1 VDAALFKLPGQS
13 RGRSTGLA
21 GKADEVPGAA
31 RDGQTPRMNQEND
44 GFAPLLSKRLALGQR
59 LSLTFLVNV
68 IDVTRNFMYLL
79 TYNYF

>member
-1 VDAALFKLPGQS
+1 
-13 RGRSTGLA
+13 
-21 GKADEVPGAA
+21 
-31 RDGQTPRMNQEND
+31 MNQEND